1 VALLVSG
8 VACPPYGGY
17 FHLTVET
24 GSIEIGR
31 IKKAP
36 TKAPNFMLGV
46 ASRKGFLYHFA

>member
-1 VALLVSG
+1 MALLVSG

-31 IKKAP
+31 RAFYTILRDYFKGVSVLF
-36 TKAPNFMLGV
+36 NLG
-46 ASRKGFLYHFA
+46 